1 MQRTNLRTGLLAG
14 VTVLAL
20 GGCSFFHHRDDRSDS
35 ASARPKIEQQG
46 SSQQTAANNQP
57 AQGAYGTSATPSGNG
72 YAGNGAANADSYVDR
87 GAGSP
92 QRGATTPAPT
102 GAGTPYANN
111 SPHTNGTVGQRIGQS
126 SATGSAYGSAQ
137 GTSGSSYPSNA
148 PGDGSTGANGSPYA
162 NGAAATRPSSRSG
175 SGSTIGPS
183 GMSGGATTAPA
194 QRGSPSAMNDAT
206 SPNGVQGDTPT
217 AARGAVAGTSAAPAA
232 NGGMPAN
239 GVQQGSGTMSPSQS
253 AQATG
258 APQPLMQ
265 NNTRNQ
271 MQNQLQNQTGL
282 VDVNLNNV
290 KVDVAKN
297 LNIDASK
304 IPVTVQLPVTAAANV
319 CGVDVN
325 ALAAQKQ
332 QGGGTP
338 SCMANNANE
347 ATQAVQTSVQ

>member
-1 MQRTNLRTGLLAG
+1 
-14 VTVLAL
+14 
-20 GGCSFFHHRDDRSDS
+20 
-35 ASARPKIEQQG
+35 
-46 SSQQTAANNQP
+46 
-57 AQGAYGTSATPSGNG
+57 
-72 YAGNGAANADSYVDR
+72 
-87 GAGSP
+87 
-92 QRGATTPAPT
+92 
-102 GAGTPYANN
+102 
-111 SPHTNGTVGQRIGQS
+111 
-126 SATGSAYGSAQ
+126 
-137 GTSGSSYPSNA
+137 
-148 PGDGSTGANGSPYA
+148 
-162 NGAAATRPSSRSG
+162 
-175 SGSTIGPS
+175 
-183 GMSGGATTAPA
+183 
-194 QRGSPSAMNDAT
+194 
-206 SPNGVQGDTPT
+206 
-217 AARGAVAGTSAAPAA
+217 
-232 NGGMPAN
+232 
-239 GVQQGSGTMSPSQS
+239 
-253 AQATG
+253 
-258 APQPLMQ
+258 MQ

>member
-1 MQRTNLRTGLLAG
+1 MQKVNLRTGLLAG

-35 ASARPKIEQQG
+35 ASARPKVEQQG
-46 SSQQTAANNQP
+46 SSQQATANNQP
-57 AQGAYGTSATPSGNG
+57 AQGAYGNNRSTGAMPSGNG
-72 YAGNGAANADSYVDR
+72 YGAKGAASADNSYGDR
-87 GAGSP
+87 AAAGTS
-92 QRGATTPAPT
+92 RGGGATNAPAR
-102 GAGTPYANN
+102 AETPYADN
-111 SPHTNGTVGQRIGQS
+111 SPYANGAPPSGRANANS
-126 SATGSAYGSAQ
+126 STYGAQ
-137 GTSGSSYPSNA
+137 GTSGSTYPSNA
-148 PGDGSTGANGSPYA
+148 PGNGTTGASGSPNA
-162 NGAAATRPSSRSG
+162 NGGSGAGSAGMSG
-175 SGSTIGPS
+175 SGSTV
-183 GMSGGATTAPA
+183 APA
-194 QRGSPSAMNDAT
+194 QRGTPSAMNDAT
-206 SPNGVQGDTPT
+206 SPNGVQGDNPP
-217 AARGAVAGTSAAPAA
+217 AARNPAATTPSTANRAAPVNNAQ
-232 NGGMPAN
+232 P
-239 GVQQGSGTMSPSQS
+239 GSGTTSPTQ
-253 AQATG
+253 AQGAAATG

>member
-1 MQRTNLRTGLLAG
+1 MQRASLRTGLLAG

-35 ASARPKIEQQG
+35 ASTRPRIEQQG
-46 SSQQTAANNQP
+46 SSQQAAANNQP
-57 AQGAYGTSATPSGNG
+57 PQGAYGNGVGAGAMPRGNG
-72 YAGNGAANADSYVDR
+72 DAAGGAANADNSY
-87 GAGSP
+87 AGRASLP
-92 QRGATTPAPT
+92 PGGATANAPAR
-102 GAGTPYANN
+102 AGTTPYADN
-111 SPHTNGTVGQRIGQS
+111 SPYTNGNGTQASGQANTSRS
-126 SATGSAYGSAQ
+126 TYGAQ
-137 GTSGSSYPSNA
+137 GTSGSTYPSNA
-148 PGDGSTGANGSPYA
+148 PGNGSISANSSPYA
-162 NGAAATRPSSRSG
+162 NGTPGASGMSG
-175 SGSTIGPS
+175 SGST
-183 GMSGGATTAPA
+183 AAPA
-194 QRGSPSAMNDAT
+194 QRGNPSAMNDT
-206 SPNGVQGDTPT
+206 TPPSGVAGDNP
-217 AARGAVAGTSAAPAA
+217 AMRGTVAGTSAPAA
-232 NGGMPAN
+232 NSA
-239 GVQQGSGTMSPSQS
+239 QQGRGTSSPTA
-253 AQATG
+253 AQGAGATG
-258 APQPLMQ
+258 APQPLVQ

-338 SCMANNANE
+338 TCMANNAND

>member
-1 MQRTNLRTGLLAG
+1 MQKVNLRTGLLAG
-14 VTVLAL
+14 ATVLAL
-20 GGCSFFHHRDDRSDS
+20 GGCSFFHHRDDRADS
-35 ASARPKIEQQG
+35 ASARPKIEQHG
-46 SSQQTAANNQP
+46 SSQQAAANNQP
-57 AQGAYGTSATPSGNG
+57 AQGNDGTGTGASAPPSGNG
-72 YAGNGAANADSYVDR
+72 NARGAAHAGNSYADR
-87 GAGSP
+87 GAGVPRS
-92 QRGATTPAPT
+92 GAAANPPT
-102 GAGTPYANN
+102 RAGTPYAEN
-111 SPHTNGTVGQRIGQS
+111 SPSANGNDAEGDGRA
-126 SATGSAYGSAQ
+126 SASKSGYANGAQ
-137 GTSGSSYPSNA
+137 GTSGSTYPNSA
-148 PGDGSTGANGSPYA
+148 PGNRSTGGSGSPHA
-162 NGAAATRPSSRSG
+162 NGAAGAASSGMSG
-175 SGSTIGPS
+175 SGSTV
-183 GMSGGATTAPA
+183 APT
-194 QRGSPSAMNDAT
+194 QRAPSAMNDAT
-206 SPNGVQGDTPT
+206 SPDGAPGDNSAPM
-217 AARGAVAGTSAAPAA
+217 RGAAAGATPSTA
-232 NGGMPAN
+232 NRVQPAN
-239 GVQQGSGTMSPSQS
+239 GAQQGTGTTSPT
-253 AQATG
+253 QAEGAEASG
-258 APQPLMQ
+258 APHPLVQ

>member
-162 NGAAATRPSSRSG
+162 NGAAATRPSGTSG
-175 SGSTIGPS
+175 SGSTTGLS

-194 QRGSPSAMNDAT
+194 QRSSPSAMNDAT

-217 AARGAVAGTSAAPAA
+217 AARGAVAGTSAAA

-239 GVQQGSGTMSPSQS
+239 GVQQGSGTKSPGQS

>member
-1 MQRTNLRTGLLAG
+1 MQKVNLRTGLLAG

-35 ASARPKIEQQG
+35 ASARPKVEQQG
-46 SSQQTAANNQP
+46 SSQQATANNQP
-57 AQGAYGTSATPSGNG
+57 AQGAYGNNRSTGAMPSGNG
-72 YAGNGAANADSYVDR
+72 YGAKGAASADNSYGDRAGGGTNAPARAETPYVDN
-87 GAGSP
+87 S
-92 QRGATTPAPT
+92 
-102 GAGTPYANN
+102 PYANGAPPSGRANAN
-111 SPHTNGTVGQRIGQS
+111 SST
-126 SATGSAYGSAQ
+126 YGAQ
-137 GTSGSSYPSNA
+137 GTSGSTYPSNA
-148 PGDGSTGANGSPYA
+148 PGNGTTGASGSPNA
-162 NGAAATRPSSRSG
+162 NGGSGAGSAGMSG
-175 SGSTIGPS
+175 SGSTV
-183 GMSGGATTAPA
+183 APA
-194 QRGSPSAMNDAT
+194 QRGTPSAMNDAT
-206 SPNGVQGDTPT
+206 SPNGVQGDNPA
-217 AARGAVAGTSAAPAA
+217 AARNPAATTPSTANRAAPVNNAQ
-232 NGGMPAN
+232 P
-239 GVQQGSGTMSPSQS
+239 GSGTTSPTQ
-253 AQATG
+253 AQGAAATG